1 MTERDYDD
9 DLTIGIWGTG
19 GLSHSRFGQRLW
31 GNHPGDW
38 LTPLVRGN
46 ASCLSC
52 QQSQHLKRNGGARR
66 PGAAVWI
73 TSIAGWK
80 RTTLKMAIHMLA
92 RYVAQQMVLVAFI
105 RYQGFFHDQ

>member
-38 LTPLVRGN
+38 LTHWCAAMPLVFPASNHNIYN
-46 ASCLSC
+46 AM
-52 QQSQHLKRNGGARR
+52 
-66 PGAAVWI
+66 AV
-73 TSIAGWK
+73 SAG
-80 RTTLKMAIHMLA
+80 RVRQFGLH
-92 RYVAQQMVLVAFI
+92 Q
-105 RYQGFFHDQ
+105 

>member
-38 LTPLVRGN
+38 LTHWCRAMPLVFP
-46 ASCLSC
+46 ASN
-52 QQSQHLKRNGGARR
+52 HN
-66 PGAAVWI
+66 I
-73 TSIAGWK
+73 
-80 RTTLKMAIHMLA
+80 
-92 RYVAQQMVLVAFI
+92 
-105 RYQGFFHDQ
+105 